1 MSMDEYKRRLPFAF
15 TRDLGSPDTDQ
26 SARAMRVVQAIKE
39 TANPQALPMLWQ
51 DNEAIHQD
59 ILERELILPDELPF
73 EHPVRQAA
81 IARWQMLAQQSQMKM
96 GGMPQGAPPA
106 NSGGAPGGEP
116 PKLSPTE
123 QPFQGTN
130 PGVAAG
136 SAAEMAGND
145 STAASFEGAL
155 PQ

>member
-1 MSMDEYKRRLPFAF
+1 
-15 TRDLGSPDTDQ
+15 
-26 SARAMRVVQAIKE
+26 MRVVQAIKE

-59 ILERELILPDELPF
+59 ILERELILPDDLPF

-81 IARWQMLAQQSQMKM
+81 LMRWQKLAEQSMMKM
-96 GGMPQGAPPA
+96 GGMPPAAPA
-106 NSGGAPGGEP
+106 NGGGGAPGGGEP
-116 PKLSPTE
+116 PKLDPRT

-145 STAASFEGAL
+145 SVAASFEGAL

>member
-1 MSMDEYKRRLPFAF
+1 M
-15 TRDLGSPDTDQ
+15 
-26 SARAMRVVQAIKE
+26 
-39 TANPQALPMLWQ
+39 
-51 DNEAIHQD
+51 
-59 ILERELILPDELPF
+59 
-73 EHPVRQAA
+73 
-81 IARWQMLAQQSQMKM
+81 MKM
-96 GGMPQGAPPA
+96 GGMPMGAPPA
-106 NSGGAPGGEP
+106 NGAAPGGKGEP
-116 PKLSPTE
+116 PKLDARE